1 MIKKIGHRVTS
12 QLKYVTIYRQGCAV
26 QVPVQSSTVAA
37 PKQPMPSAMVQYKL
51 RNTAPSYNEFIRHDK
66 RYKGPMANKI

>member
-37 PKQPMPSAMVQYKL
+37 PKQPLPSAMV
-51 RNTAPSYNEFIRHDK
+51 
-66 RYKGPMANKI
+66 